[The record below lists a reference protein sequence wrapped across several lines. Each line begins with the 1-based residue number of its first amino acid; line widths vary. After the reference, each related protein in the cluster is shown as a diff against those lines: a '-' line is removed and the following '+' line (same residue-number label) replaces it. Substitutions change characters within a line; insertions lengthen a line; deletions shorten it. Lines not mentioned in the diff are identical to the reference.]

1 MIIRCKQEDEGLIKQ
16 ALEDAKREFRDF
28 LKKELNKDLDISLEV
43 SDRYLEKGESE

>member
-1 MIIRCKQEDEGLIKQ
+1 VIIRCKQEDEGLIKQ